1 MTNLKNGVQ
10 LSKDN
15 GLDLISRCLHII
27 ETTRTKRIQVV
38 KFSILKMKHVTEIH
52 HEAPFWHQYK
62 TQLISHLHMLK
73 QMLERPDPIF
83 ISLLAY
89 EHLIKLSKGSEEANP
104 IFIMNY

>member
-1 MTNLKNGVQ
+1 MNTLKNGVQ

-15 GLDLISRCLHII
+15 GLDLISRCFHVI
-27 ETTRTKRIQVV
+27 ETTQLKKVKVT
-38 KFSILKMKHVTEIH
+38 KFSIFRMRRVTEVNFI
-52 HEAPFWHQYK
+52 APFWYRYK
-62 TQLISHLHMLK
+62 ADLLAYFEVLK